1 MAQPQQASGPTM
13 AQVRIP
19 PTRFYLNGREV
30 TGIRGVGFNPVEAV
44 AVDDRD
50 YPIRGTI
57 TYLAEDVPMRK
68 FWRVAMEEQKKTGGF
83 EFKCEPP
90 PGLGPPILLKQLWI
104 DSFGYVIQLGAPPII
119 QVRFKAIAMD
129 DLPDLDPEKAAD
141 IDIMA
146 RLQAIWDKVQ
156 EKVGQIEAEFAEVT
170 PQLILAGELDREL
183 VVTLPKAVGTDYL
196 DFEKLRNVIIWA
208 VEEVYGYRFRVHVF
222 WEEERLERIRE
233 IVAQRSR
240 QN

>member
-1 MAQPQQASGPTM
+1 MQQQQASGPTV

-30 TGIRGVGFNPVEAV
+30 TGIRGVGFNQVEAV

-68 FWRVAMEEQKKTGGF
+68 FWRVAMEEQQKTGGF
-83 EFKCEPP
+83 ELQCEPP
-90 PGLGPPILLKQLWI
+90 AGLGPPILIKQLWI
-104 DSFGYVIQLGAPPII
+104 ESFGYVIQLGSLPIV
-119 QVRFKAIAMD
+119 QVRFKAMEMD
-129 DLPDLDPEKAAD
+129 DLPDMDQEKAVSV
-141 IDIMA
+141 DIMA

-156 EKVGQIEAEFAEVT
+156 ERVGQIEAEFAEVAS
-170 PQLILAGELDREL
+170 QLVLAGELDREL
-183 VVTLPKAVGTDYL
+183 VVTLPKAAGTDSL

-222 WEEERLERIRE
+222 WEEEHLERIRE

>member
-1 MAQPQQASGPTM
+1 M

-19 PTRFYLNGREV
+19 PTRFYLNDREV
-30 TGIRGVGFNPVEAV
+30 TGIRMVNFNQVEAV
-44 AVDDRD
+44 SVDDRD

-57 TYLAEDVPMRK
+57 SYLAEDVPMRK
-68 FWRVAMEEQKKTGGF
+68 FWRVAMEEQPKTGGF
-83 EFKCEPP
+83 ELKCEPP
-90 PGLGPPILLKQLWI
+90 PGLGPPIRLKQLWI
-104 DSFGYVIQLGAPPII
+104 ESLGYVIQLGAPPII
-119 QVRFKAIAMD
+119 QVRFKAMEMD
-129 DLPDLDPEKAAD
+129 DLPDLDPEKAVN

-146 RLQAIWDKVQ
+146 KLQAIWDKVQ
-156 EKVGQIEAEFAEVT
+156 ERVGQIEAEFAEVAS
-170 PQLILAGELDREL
+170 QLVLAGELDREL
-183 VVTLPKAVGTDYL
+183 VVTLPKAAGTDSL

-222 WEEERLERIRE
+222 WEEEHLERIRE